1 MTFNFDNK
9 FFNGLGK
16 LVDCVVLS
24 ALWFI
29 FSLPVFTIGA
39 STTALYY
46 TVHKSV
52 VRSRSYVFQS
62 FWSAFKSN
70 FKQSTLMWL
79 IMLVIYA
86 VLYLDQLIMRNELEN
101 GTVFGPLYYVFV
113 ILMAATII
121 WNLYIFAYSARFENT
136 KKALMQNAALI
147 AGVNPGWSLLLLV
160 LFVLAVLA
168 VYLIPMLIFIIP
180 AVLFLLY
187 DLILERVFRK
197 YMSEADLAREKE
209 ADMIDRE

>member
-52 VRSRSYVFQS
+52 ARSRSYVFQS